1 MSLNQI
7 TIEPIIPL
15 WLITL
20 LLALGLTAAIIQYGL
35 IRGKLGKKRAL
46 IISFLRL
53 GSISVIVAF
62 SLNPSLV
69 TEKVHR
75 VAPAVAVLVD
85 MSRSME
91 RPAFP
96 GQRTRLDEAKALL
109 AGGENP
115 ILRSL
120 GEKFEVNLYGLGES
134 LRLLG
139 PADLANL
146 KGDGNKGDIGEAI
159 KALSGK
165 HSVAILLSDGN
176 LRWDEN
182 EAKELPVIALPVG
195 DPKEYKDILIREM
208 KAPAFVF
215 RGREAVIDVAI
226 KSYGYEG
233 LILPILLK
241 DSSRL
246 LTAKN
251 IRVENNPGEV
261 VTSFSFVPTEV
272 GHKNLLIEI
281 PLQVGENIVT
291 NNQIHFTLQVIPDKT
306 RVLMV
311 SGRPSMNYRFMR
323 TALKRDPS
331 IDLLSFVILRSP
343 SDILNVQ
350 PHEQSLIPFPV
361 DTLFSRELANFDLLI
376 FDNFNYSIFLRPVH
390 LESIRNFV
398 KDGGGFAMIGGPNL
412 YYEEGDR
419 SSPIEDIL
427 PFQFV
432 RKEFYQR
439 DSPVRVRLSRAGTQH
454 TILRFTDDYREEDAD
469 NLRFWQDLPP
479 LDGTNLIEAKKS
491 STVLMES
498 SDGIPWPVLIVGE
511 YGKGRVLTL
520 ATDYSWKWYMGL
532 VAGGRGPQPYQKLVH
547 RIVRWLTKDPSLDP
561 VQIILPE
568 MPPLAGQEIAA
579 RIQFH
584 SASERSD
591 QPVAF
596 SVFNPEEV
604 KIHAELKPAQQ
615 PGEYL
620 ISFLPKEGGIYRI
633 KVDTPLGSFEES
645 VAVAGPFE
653 RFDAAPDLDQLKRI
667 AASTGGKYLSQ
678 QDDLLKEIEARGQ
691 KAEKRFTEEKHLP
704 MWATPA
710 AMVILLSILSLEWY
724 LRRRWGL
731 I

>member
-1 MSLNQI
+1 
-7 TIEPIIPL
+7 
-15 WLITL
+15 
-20 LLALGLTAAIIQYGL
+20 
-35 IRGKLGKKRAL
+35 
-46 IISFLRL
+46 
-53 GSISVIVAF
+53 
-62 SLNPSLV
+62 
-69 TEKVHR
+69 
-75 VAPAVAVLVD
+75 
-85 MSRSME
+85 
-91 RPAFP
+91 
-96 GQRTRLDEAKALL
+96 
-109 AGGENP
+109 
-115 ILRSL
+115 
-120 GEKFEVNLYGLGES
+120 
-134 LRLLG
+134 
-139 PADLANL
+139 
-146 KGDGNKGDIGEAI
+146 
-159 KALSGK
+159 
-165 HSVAILLSDGN
+165 
-176 LRWDEN
+176 
-182 EAKELPVIALPVG
+182 
-195 DPKEYKDILIREM
+195 
-208 KAPAFVF
+208 
-215 RGREAVIDVAI
+215 
-226 KSYGYEG
+226 
-233 LILPILLK
+233 
-241 DSSRL
+241 
-246 LTAKN
+246 
-251 IRVENNPGEV
+251 
-261 VTSFSFVPTEV
+261 
-272 GHKNLLIEI
+272 
-281 PLQVGENIVT
+281 
-291 NNQIHFTLQVIPDKT
+291 
-306 RVLMV
+306 
-311 SGRPSMNYRFMR
+311 
-323 TALKRDPS
+323 
-331 IDLLSFVILRSP
+331 
-343 SDILNVQ
+343 
-350 PHEQSLIPFPV
+350 
-361 DTLFSRELANFDLLI
+361 
-376 FDNFNYSIFLRPVH
+376 
-390 LESIRNFV
+390 
-398 KDGGGFAMIGGPNL
+398 
-412 YYEEGDR
+412 
-419 SSPIEDIL
+419 
-427 PFQFV
+427 
-432 RKEFYQR
+432 
-439 DSPVRVRLSRAGTQH
+439 
-454 TILRFTDDYREEDAD
+454 
-469 NLRFWQDLPP
+469 
-479 LDGTNLIEAKKS
+479 LIEAKKS

-498 SDGIPWPVLIVGE
+498 ADGIPWPVLIVGE